1 MQRLLSFREKI
12 KSSLDK
18 HSRIFYFIGKFIGAM
33 IMFSVI
39 NQMFGHTKILTQ
51 PSFDI
56 FLSVVCALIPL
67 SYSFVIFIVMECVQ
81 LINVSTD
88 VFLLFFVV
96 MLLFYFIY
104 NRSFMQYG
112 YLAIMTFVLLA
123 TKLSVLV
130 PIFAGIYAG
139 ALGIPP
145 MLIGI
150 FVYYYAVTLDD
161 ALLEITKSVD
171 TKPLYQMV
179 LDSMITNKELYLCI
193 FCFIITLLIASQ
205 IYRMRV
211 NYAWILSIPIA
222 GVIHAILYLYGCF
235 LLEIESSISDTIFS
249 FLVSVIILEIIQ
261 FFRGLVDYTRV
272 ENLQFEDDDYYYY
285 VKAVPKIKMQEEDIN
300 VKQINVRRKSL
311 IRHRDKKE

>member
-33 IMFSVI
+33 IMFSLL
-39 NQMFGHTKILTQ
+39 NQMFGYTKILTQ
-51 PSFDI
+51 PSFDV
-56 FLSVVCALIPL
+56 FLSFICALIPF
-67 SYSFVIFIVMECVQ
+67 SYSFVIFIVMGCVQ

-88 VFLLFFVV
+88 VFMLFLVV
-96 MLLFYFIY
+96 MLLFYVIY
-104 NRSFMQYG
+104 NRSFMQHG
-112 YLAIMTFVLLA
+112 YLAIITFVLLA
-123 TKLSVLV
+123 TRLSVMV

-150 FVYYYAVTLDD
+150 FIYYYAVTLEE
-161 ALLEITKSVD
+161 ALLEMTKSVD

-205 IYRMRV
+205 IYRMRI
-211 NYAWILSIPIA
+211 NYAWVLSVPIA
-222 GVIHAILYLYGCF
+222 GIMHAILYLYGSF

-249 FLVSVIILEIIQ
+249 LIIAVIILEIMQ
-261 FFRGLVDYTRV
+261 FFRGLVDYSRV
-272 ENLQFEDDDYYYY
+272 ENLQFEDDEYYYY
-285 VKAVPKIKMQEEDIN
+285 VKAVPKIKVQEEDIN